1 MTTESQPSTAFRTI
15 DDLIAFLVQQATAA
29 GENPGFTAL
38 DHGLQ
43 CAYELTIAAPDDV
56 ELQLAGLVHDIG
68 HHLVIGDDAGH
79 GRHGGDAVRHLLG
92 HRVAALV
99 ELHVPA
105 KRYLVSV
112 DPAYRAKLSPISVA
126 TLHRQGGDMTVDE
139 AASFASHPLRASA
152 LELRNADE
160 AAKVPNRKV
169 PGLAHWIPLLAHM
182 SADVDGSLA
191 AGGAA
196 GGAEQ

>member
-1 MTTESQPSTAFRTI
+1 MTTDFEPSTAFDLI
-15 DDLIAFLVQQATAA
+15 DDLIAFLVREANAA

-43 CAYELTIAAPDDV
+43 CAYELAVAEPDDV
-56 ELQLAGLVHDIG
+56 ALQLAGLVHDIG

-92 HRVAALV
+92 DRVATLV

-105 KRYLVSV
+105 KRYLVTV

-126 TLHRQGGDMTVDE
+126 TLHRQGGNMTVDE
-139 AASFASHPLRASA
+139 AAAFASHPLRESA
-152 LELRNADE
+152 LQLRNADE

-169 PGLAHWIPLLAHM
+169 PSLAHWVPLLADM
-182 SADVDGSLA
+182 STSVDAAAA
-191 AGGAA
+191 AGEAMR
-196 GGAEQ
+196 